1 MEGRGFFST
10 LSRILPVTKKMSSSS
25 ASTTLSSSSFP
36 RRSTSALEAVID
48 AALLLDPHDSM
59 EYAVQITHQEQLQQE
74 ILLQQQQQLR
84 RHLQQQRGG
93 SSSASG
99 GGGGEDEDEEAMPIN
114 ESDTHM
120 LFQYAYKPTGIRG
133 NRKPKRERSPQ
144 KESKHGRWSSE
155 EDIRLSEIIPRLGTQ
170 SWVDIAK
177 ELVDAMKTHHGQ
189 DPKGPQRTCKQ
200 CRQRWTN
207 FLDPTVRRAHWTK
220 EEDDKILEMVKLY
233 GHKWSDIS
241 RQLNGRS
248 EALVKNRWYSSVRKL
263 AGINPGDL
271 MAGAAEEAYQYGEM
285 FAGQEE
291 ELLQEDEEEGEEE
304 GDEEEVEEEVV
315 VPVRRGRSKRRA

>member
-1 MEGRGFFST
+1 MNSH
-10 LSRILPVTKKMSSSS
+10 LQHSL
-25 ASTTLSSSSFP
+25 LSSFP
-36 RRSTSALEAVID
+36 ID
-48 AALLLDPHDSM
+48 AALLLVPQDF
-59 EYAVQITHQEQLQQE
+59 ETEGQLR
-74 ILLQQQQQLR
+74 LGLSQQQQQPFEQMLPP
-84 RHLQQQRGG
+84 QQLLHREQEQEDDGV
-93 SSSASG
+93 SSLMFLTEALPIQSTSAVAKSK
-99 GGGGEDEDEEAMPIN
+99 A
-114 ESDTHM
+114 
-120 LFQYAYKPTGIRG
+120 
-133 NRKPKRERSPQ
+133 KPKRPRPPRKVPKQ
-144 KESKHGRWSSE
+144 GRWKTE
-155 EDIRLSEIIPRLGTQ
+155 EDARLLEIIPRLGTQ

-304 GDEEEVEEEVV
+304 GEEEEVEEEVV

>member
-1 MEGRGFFST
+1 
-10 LSRILPVTKKMSSSS
+10 
-25 ASTTLSSSSFP
+25 
-36 RRSTSALEAVID
+36 
-48 AALLLDPHDSM
+48 
-59 EYAVQITHQEQLQQE
+59 
-74 ILLQQQQQLR
+74 
-84 RHLQQQRGG
+84 
-93 SSSASG
+93 
-99 GGGGEDEDEEAMPIN
+99 MPMN
-114 ESDTHM
+114 ESDNHM
-120 LFQYAYKPTGIRG
+120 LFQYQYKPTGIRG

-207 FLDPTVRRAHWTK
+207 FLDPTVRRAQWTK

-241 RQLNGRS
+241 RQLSGRS

-263 AGINPGDL
+263 AVFRTVTQINPN
-271 MAGAAEEAYQYGEM
+271 Y
-285 FAGQEE
+285 
-291 ELLQEDEEEGEEE
+291 
-304 GDEEEVEEEVV
+304 
-315 VPVRRGRSKRRA
+315 S